1 MNDAPRRL
9 ALDAL
14 HRELGARMSTFAG
27 FQMPIQ
33 YPAGLR
39 AEHLHT
45 RSSASLFDVSHMGQL
60 RVTSPDGEAALHAG
74 LEAALPV
81 DFHNWPDGLQRYT
94 LLLTDEGGIA
104 DDLMAI
110 RLPGEVRLIVNAGNR
125 DADLARLRALCPGL
139 VFEWVAAA
147 LFALQGP
154 RAEEVLAGLDPAAAK
169 LSFMH
174 AAELVI
180 DGVRCLTTRSGY
192 TGEDGYEISVPERA
206 ESIARLLLG
215 HPAVAPAGLG
225 ARDTLRLEA
234 GLPLHGNDIG
244 PDVRP
249 AEARLGFA
257 IAPSRR
263 PGGAK
268 AGGFPGAAALE
279 SAGKPTRQLVGLV
292 SSESIPV
299 RAGSPIVDA
308 DERELGV
315 VTSGTVSPSLGHPI
329 MLAMVSREALAR
341 EGLRA
346 KVRDRRPEV
355 RIVSLPFVPKRYRR
369 D

>member
-1 MNDAPRRL
+1 MNDVPRRL

-14 HRELGARMSTFAG
+14 HRELGARMSNFAG

-33 YPAGLR
+33 YKAGLR

-45 RSSASLFDVSHMGQL
+45 RSNASLFDVSHMGQL
-60 RVTSPDGEAALHAG
+60 RVTSAEGEAALHAA
-74 LEAALPV
+74 LEAALPL
-81 DFHNWPDGLQRYT
+81 DFDTWPDGLQRYT
-94 LLLTDEGGIA
+94 LLLTDDGGIA

-110 RLPGEVRLIVNAGNR
+110 RLPGEVRLVVNAGNR

-139 VFEWVAAA
+139 TFEWIDAA

-154 RAEEVLAGLDPAAAK
+154 RAEEALASFDAGATILA
-169 LSFMH
+169 FMH
-174 AAELVI
+174 AAEMEI
-180 DGVRCLTTRSGY
+180 EGVRCLTTRSGY
-192 TGEDGYEISVPERA
+192 TGEDGFEISVPARA
-206 ESIARLLLG
+206 EAIARLLLA

-234 GLPLHGNDIG
+234 GLALHGSDIG

-263 PGGAK
+263 PGGPK

-279 SAGKPTRQLVGLV
+279 AAGKPTRQLVGLV

-299 RAGSPIVDA
+299 RAGSAIVDA
-308 DERELGV
+308 DDQELGI
-315 VTSGTVSPSLGHPI
+315 VTSGTISPSLGHPI
-329 MLAMVSREALAR
+329 MLAMVAREALAR

-346 KVRDRRPEV
+346 VVRDRRPEV

>member
-1 MNDAPRRL
+1 MNEAPRKL
-9 ALDAL
+9 ALDGL
-14 HRELGARMSTFAG
+14 HRELGARMATFAG
-27 FQMPIQ
+27 YQMPIQ

-45 RSSASLFDVSHMGQL
+45 RANASLFDISHMGQL
-60 RVTSPDGEAALHAG
+60 RVTSPDGEAALHAA
-74 LEAALPV
+74 LEAALPL
-81 DFHNWPDGLQRYT
+81 DFDAWPVGLQRYP
-94 LLLTDEGGIA
+94 LLLTDTGGIA

-110 RLPGEVRLIVNAGNR
+110 RLADEVRLVVNAGNR
-125 DADLARLRALCPGL
+125 DADLARLRKLCPSL
-139 VFEWVAAA
+139 RFEWVDAA

-154 RAEEVLAGLDPAAAK
+154 RAEEALASFDASAAELA
-169 LSFMH
+169 FMH
-174 AAELVI
+174 AAELEI

-192 TGEDGYEISVPERA
+192 TGEDGFEISVPERA
-206 ESIARLLLG
+206 EAIARALLA

-234 GLPLHGNDIG
+234 GLALHGNDIG
-244 PDVRP
+244 PEVLP

-257 IAPSRR
+257 IAPTRR
-263 PGGAK
+263 PGAAK

-279 SAGKPTRQLVGLV
+279 AAGKANRQLVGLI

-299 RAGSPIVDA
+299 RAGSAIVDA
-308 DERELGV
+308 DENELGV
-315 VTSGTVSPSLGHPI
+315 VTSGTVSPTLGHPI
-329 MLAMVSREALAR
+329 MFAMVAREALAR

-346 KVRDRRPEV
+346 RVRDRRPEV
-355 RIVSLPFVPKRYRR
+355 RIMSLPFVPKRYKR

>member
-27 FQMPIQ
+27 YQMPIQ

-60 RVTSPDGEAALHAG
+60 RITSPGGEAALHAA
-74 LEAALPV
+74 LEAALPL
-81 DFHNWPDGLQRYT
+81 DFDAWPVGLQRYT
-94 LLLTDEGGIA
+94 LLLTDTGGIS

-110 RLPGEVRLIVNAGNR
+110 RLADEVRLIVNAGNR
-125 DADLARLRALCPGL
+125 DADLARLRQLCPDL
-139 VFEWVAAA
+139 QFEWVDAA

-154 RAEEVLAGLDPAAAK
+154 RAEEALASFDASAATLA
-169 LSFMH
+169 FMH
-174 AAELVI
+174 AAEIEI

-192 TGEDGYEISVPERA
+192 TGEDGFEISVPTRA
-206 ESIARLLLG
+206 EAVARALLA

-244 PDVRP
+244 PEVLP

-257 IAPSRR
+257 IAPARR
-263 PGGAK
+263 PGGAR

-279 SAGKPTRQLVGLV
+279 AAGKPARQLVGLV

-299 RAGSPIVDA
+299 RAGSAIVDA
-308 DERELGV
+308 DGNELGI
-315 VTSGTVSPSLGHPI
+315 VTSGTVSPTLGHPI
-329 MLAMVSREALAR
+329 MLAMVAREALAR

-346 KVRDRRPEV
+346 SVRERRPEV
-355 RIVSLPFVPKRYRR
+355 RIVSLPFVPKRYKR